1 MQKILRKRIIRDLKE
16 NLFRYLALGVLI
28 ILGMYLIVSLVG
40 AAETI
45 IEQTA
50 SIAEKNHLEDGEF
63 GVFVP
68 LTASELDKLGEKGV
82 DIEPICYLDF
92 SQGKKGTLRVFKNR
106 ENIDLVE
113 LDDGNLAKKAG
124 EVVLEKRYCEENE
137 IHVGDKIKIA
147 GTSYQVVG
155 IGSTP
160 DYDAPYRNLSDS
172 SVESSQFGTA
182 FVTADAYETLQRSGQ
197 SEKAEQYQYAYR
209 LNGKMTDDVFKEKVK
224 KLAFTPEEVENPYFT
239 EYWDRTAGK
248 KEDME
253 NGIQDL
259 FTGAEE
265 LNDALVELSAHNE
278 DLTDGAGEI
287 FDAFLKEANSG
298 LLPYGLPKTLTE
310 DNFEEVLEDM
320 KADSDNA
327 LFRLKLN
334 AVRDELK
341 ALKSYKDGVVS
352 YTDAVGE
359 TADGSTEL
367 KDGISELKEQS
378 DELFDTYFKVET
390 NNLTFFLSADENPR
404 IGAAADDQ
412 QINKFAGLVAGV
424 IIMILF
430 TYVIS
435 VFIIHGIEKE
445 SSVIGALYA
454 LGVTRK
460 DLIFHYLSLP
470 VMVTFLSGLIGTVI
484 GFSKW
489 GVPVQMQDCYNYF
502 SVPQMP
508 VVFPSY
514 LLVYSLIMPSLV
526 AVIVNCLVIW
536 KHLSRPVLAMLKKE
550 QKESRIKNLDLGNMG
565 FVSRFRIRQMLREYR
580 SGFAVILGMFIS
592 LLILMIGVDCYAL
605 CEHVRTGS
613 IEDTKY
619 EYMYTYK
626 YPDETV
632 PDGGEAAY
640 AKTLKKEVLGYN
652 LDVTVLGLEEN
663 NPYFDVTLPDEKN
676 KVVLASAMAQKYG
689 LKEGAVFVLQD
700 GDTDMDYAFEVAGIT
715 KYTPG
720 FYVFMDIE
728 QMRELFGE
736 DKEYYN
742 VVFSDHALSIDA
754 GKLYATTTRAE
765 VEKASGVFTRMMM
778 PMIYMM
784 IGVSAFIFFVVMYL
798 MMKVMIDRSSYG
810 ISLLMVF
817 GYRSKELKKLYLNG
831 NFYMIAVGAAICLP
845 VSKIVMNAMYPYLVS
860 NVACGLDLGLSW
872 QIYAGIYVA
881 ILVLY
886 FIINYLLVR
895 RLGKIVPA
903 EFLKNRE

>member
-1 MQKILRKRIIRDLKE
+1 
-16 NLFRYLALGVLI
+16 
-28 ILGMYLIVSLVG
+28 
-40 AAETI
+40 
-45 IEQTA
+45 
-50 SIAEKNHLEDGEF
+50 
-63 GVFVP
+63 
-68 LTASELDKLGEKGV
+68 
-82 DIEPICYLDF
+82 
-92 SQGKKGTLRVFKNR
+92 
-106 ENIDLVE
+106 
-113 LDDGNLAKKAG
+113 
-124 EVVLEKRYCEENE
+124 
-137 IHVGDKIKIA
+137 
-147 GTSYQVVG
+147 
-155 IGSTP
+155 
-160 DYDAPYRNLSDS
+160 
-172 SVESSQFGTA
+172 
-182 FVTADAYETLQRSGQ
+182 
-197 SEKAEQYQYAYR
+197 
-209 LNGKMTDDVFKEKVK
+209 
-224 KLAFTPEEVENPYFT
+224 
-239 EYWDRTAGK
+239 
-248 KEDME
+248 
-253 NGIQDL
+253 
-259 FTGAEE
+259 
-265 LNDALVELSAHNE
+265 
-278 DLTDGAGEI
+278 
-287 FDAFLKEANSG
+287 
-298 LLPYGLPKTLTE
+298 
-310 DNFEEVLEDM
+310 
-320 KADSDNA
+320 
-327 LFRLKLN
+327 
-334 AVRDELK
+334 
-341 ALKSYKDGVVS
+341 
-352 YTDAVGE
+352 
-359 TADGSTEL
+359 
-367 KDGISELKEQS
+367 
-378 DELFDTYFKVET
+378 
-390 NNLTFFLSADENPR
+390 
-404 IGAAADDQ
+404 
-412 QINKFAGLVAGV
+412 
-424 IIMILF
+424 
-430 TYVIS
+430 
-435 VFIIHGIEKE
+435 
-445 SSVIGALYA
+445 
-454 LGVTRK
+454 
-460 DLIFHYLSLP
+460 
-470 VMVTFLSGLIGTVI
+470 
-484 GFSKW
+484 
-489 GVPVQMQDCYNYF
+489 MQDCYNYF

-508 VVFPSY
+508 VVFPPY

-550 QKESRIKNLDLGNMG
+550 QKESRIKNLDLGNVG

-632 PDGGEAAY
+632 PNGGEAAY

-663 NPYFDVTLPDEKN
+663 NPYFDVTVPDEKN

-689 LKEGAVFVLQD
+689 LKDGDVFVLQD
-700 GDTDMDYAFEVAGIT
+700 EDTDMDYAFEVAGIT

-817 GYRSKELKKLYLNG
+817 GYRGKELKKLYLNG
-831 NFYMIAVGAAICLP
+831 NFYMVAVGAAICLP

-881 ILVLY
+881 IMVLY

>member
-1 MQKILRKRIIRDLKE
+1 M
-16 NLFRYLALGVLI
+16 
-28 ILGMYLIVSLVG
+28 
-40 AAETI
+40 
-45 IEQTA
+45 
-50 SIAEKNHLEDGEF
+50 
-63 GVFVP
+63 
-68 LTASELDKLGEKGV
+68 
-82 DIEPICYLDF
+82 
-92 SQGKKGTLRVFKNR
+92 
-106 ENIDLVE
+106 
-113 LDDGNLAKKAG
+113 
-124 EVVLEKRYCEENE
+124 VLEKRYCEENE

-224 KLAFTPEEVENPYFT
+224 KLAFTPEEVEDPYFT

-287 FDAFLKEANSG
+287 FDAFLKEANSR

-334 AVRDELK
+334 SIRDELK

-508 VVFPSY
+508 VVFPLY

-550 QKESRIKNLDLGNMG
+550 QKESRIKNLDLGNVG

-663 NPYFDVTLPDEKN
+663 NPYFDVTVPDEKN

-689 LKEGAVFVLQD
+689 LKEGDVFVLQD
-700 GDTDMDYAFEVAGIT
+700 EDTDMDYAFEVAGIT

-817 GYRSKELKKLYLNG
+817 GYRGKELKKLYLNG

-845 VSKIVMNAMYPYLVS
+845 FSKIVMNAMYPYLVS

-881 ILVLY
+881 IMVLY

>member
-1 MQKILRKRIIRDLKE
+1 M
-16 NLFRYLALGVLI
+16 
-28 ILGMYLIVSLVG
+28 
-40 AAETI
+40 
-45 IEQTA
+45 
-50 SIAEKNHLEDGEF
+50 
-63 GVFVP
+63 
-68 LTASELDKLGEKGV
+68 
-82 DIEPICYLDF
+82 
-92 SQGKKGTLRVFKNR
+92 
-106 ENIDLVE
+106 
-113 LDDGNLAKKAG
+113 
-124 EVVLEKRYCEENE
+124 
-137 IHVGDKIKIA
+137 
-147 GTSYQVVG
+147 
-155 IGSTP
+155 
-160 DYDAPYRNLSDS
+160 
-172 SVESSQFGTA
+172 
-182 FVTADAYETLQRSGQ
+182 
-197 SEKAEQYQYAYR
+197 
-209 LNGKMTDDVFKEKVK
+209 
-224 KLAFTPEEVENPYFT
+224 
-239 EYWDRTAGK
+239 
-248 KEDME
+248 
-253 NGIQDL
+253 
-259 FTGAEE
+259 
-265 LNDALVELSAHNE
+265 ELSAHNE

-310 DNFEEVLEDM
+310 DNFEAVLEDM

-327 LFRLKLN
+327 LLRLKLN
-334 AVRDELK
+334 SVRDELK

-378 DELFDTYFKVET
+378 DELFDTYFKIET

-508 VVFPSY
+508 VVFPPY

-536 KHLSRPVLAMLKKE
+536 KQLSRPVLAMLKKE
-550 QKESRIKNLDLGNMG
+550 PKESRIKNLNLGNMG

-663 NPYFDVTLPDEKN
+663 NPYFDITLPDEKN

-689 LKEGAVFVLQD
+689 LKEGDVFVLQD
-700 GDTDMDYAFEVAGIT
+700 EDTDMDYAFEVAGIT

-810 ISLLMVF
+810 ISLLLVF
-817 GYRSKELKKLYLNG
+817 GYRGKELKKLYLNG

-845 VSKIVMNAMYPYLVS
+845 VSKIVMDAMYPYLVS

-872 QIYAGIYVA
+872 QVYAGISVA

-886 FIINYLLVR
+886 FIITYLLVR

>member
-1 MQKILRKRIIRDLKE
+1 M
-16 NLFRYLALGVLI
+16 
-28 ILGMYLIVSLVG
+28 
-40 AAETI
+40 
-45 IEQTA
+45 
-50 SIAEKNHLEDGEF
+50 
-63 GVFVP
+63 
-68 LTASELDKLGEKGV
+68 
-82 DIEPICYLDF
+82 
-92 SQGKKGTLRVFKNR
+92 
-106 ENIDLVE
+106 E

-172 SVESSQFGTA
+172 SAESSQFGTA

-224 KLAFTPEEVENPYFT
+224 KLAFTPEEVEDPYFT

-334 AVRDELK
+334 SIRDELK

-526 AVIVNCLVIW
+526 AVIVNCLAIW

-550 QKESRIKNLDLGNMG
+550 QKESRIKNLDLGNVG

-663 NPYFDVTLPDEKN
+663 NPYFDVTVPDEKN

-689 LKEGAVFVLQD
+689 LKEGDVFVLQD
-700 GDTDMDYAFEVAGIT
+700 EDTDMDYAFEVAGII

-817 GYRSKELKKLYLNG
+817 GYRGKELKKLYLNG

-845 VSKIVMNAMYPYLVS
+845 FSKIVMNAMYPYLVS

-881 ILVLY
+881 IMVLY

>member
-1 MQKILRKRIIRDLKE
+1 M
-16 NLFRYLALGVLI
+16 
-28 ILGMYLIVSLVG
+28 
-40 AAETI
+40 
-45 IEQTA
+45 
-50 SIAEKNHLEDGEF
+50 
-63 GVFVP
+63 
-68 LTASELDKLGEKGV
+68 
-82 DIEPICYLDF
+82 
-92 SQGKKGTLRVFKNR
+92 
-106 ENIDLVE
+106 E

-224 KLAFTPEEVENPYFT
+224 KLAFTPEEVEDPYFT

-378 DELFDTYFKVET
+378 DELFDTYFKIET

-489 GVPVQMQDCYNYF
+489 GVPVQMQDCYDYF

-508 VVFPSY
+508 VVFLPY

-526 AVIVNCLVIW
+526 AVVVNCLVIW

-689 LKEGAVFVLQD
+689 LKEGDVFVLQD

>member
-1 MQKILRKRIIRDLKE
+1 MG
-16 NLFRYLALGVLI
+16 NLVCLYR
-28 ILGMYLIVSLVG
+28 SP
-40 AAETI
+40 
-45 IEQTA
+45 
-50 SIAEKNHLEDGEF
+50 H
-63 GVFVP
+63 P
-68 LTASELDKLGEKGV
+68 ELDKLGEKGV

-224 KLAFTPEEVENPYFT
+224 KLAFTPEEVEDPYFT

-334 AVRDELK
+334 SIRDELK
-341 ALKSYKDGVVS
+341 ALKSYKDGVVG

-526 AVIVNCLVIW
+526 AVIVNCLAIW

-663 NPYFDVTLPDEKN
+663 NPYFDVTVPDEKN

-689 LKEGAVFVLQD
+689 LKEGDVFVLQD
-700 GDTDMDYAFEVAGIT
+700 EDTDMDYAFEVAGIT

-817 GYRSKELKKLYLNG
+817 GYRGKELKKLYLNG

-845 VSKIVMNAMYPYLVS
+845 FSKIVMNAMYPYLVS

-881 ILVLY
+881 IIVLY

>member
-1 MQKILRKRIIRDLKE
+1 M
-16 NLFRYLALGVLI
+16 
-28 ILGMYLIVSLVG
+28 
-40 AAETI
+40 
-45 IEQTA
+45 
-50 SIAEKNHLEDGEF
+50 
-63 GVFVP
+63 
-68 LTASELDKLGEKGV
+68 
-82 DIEPICYLDF
+82 
-92 SQGKKGTLRVFKNR
+92 
-106 ENIDLVE
+106 
-113 LDDGNLAKKAG
+113 
-124 EVVLEKRYCEENE
+124 VLEKRYCEENE

-172 SVESSQFGTA
+172 SAESSQFGTA

-224 KLAFTPEEVENPYFT
+224 KLAFTPEEVEDPYFT

-334 AVRDELK
+334 SIRDELK

-526 AVIVNCLVIW
+526 AVIVNCLAIW

-550 QKESRIKNLDLGNMG
+550 QKESRIKNLDLGNVG

-663 NPYFDVTLPDEKN
+663 NPYFDVTVPDEKN

-689 LKEGAVFVLQD
+689 LKEGDVFVLQD
-700 GDTDMDYAFEVAGIT
+700 EDTDMDYAFEVAGII

-817 GYRSKELKKLYLNG
+817 GYRGKELKKLYLNG

-845 VSKIVMNAMYPYLVS
+845 FSKIVMNAMYPYLVS

-881 ILVLY
+881 IMVLY

>member
-1 MQKILRKRIIRDLKE
+1 M
-16 NLFRYLALGVLI
+16 
-28 ILGMYLIVSLVG
+28 
-40 AAETI
+40 
-45 IEQTA
+45 
-50 SIAEKNHLEDGEF
+50 
-63 GVFVP
+63 FVP

-147 GTSYQVVG
+147 GTSYQVVC

-209 LNGKMTDDVFKEKVK
+209 LNGKMADDVFKEKVK
-224 KLAFTPEEVENPYFT
+224 KLAFTPEEVEDPYFT

-265 LNDALVELSAHNE
+265 LNDALMELSAHNE

-287 FDAFLKEANSG
+287 FDAFLEEANSG

-334 AVRDELK
+334 SIRDELK

-489 GVPVQMQDCYNYF
+489 GIPVQMQDCYNYF

-526 AVIVNCLVIW
+526 AVIVNCLAIW

-619 EYMYTYK
+619 EYMYIYK

-663 NPYFDVTLPDEKN
+663 NPYFDVTVPDEKN

-689 LKEGAVFVLQD
+689 LKEGDVFVLQD
-700 GDTDMDYAFEVAGIT
+700 EDTDMDYAFEVAGIT

-817 GYRSKELKKLYLNG
+817 GYRSKEFKETLSEREFLYG
-831 NFYMIAVGAAICLP
+831 RGGAAICLP

-860 NVACGLDLGLSW
+860 NVAAVW
-872 QIYAGIYVA
+872 
-881 ILVLY
+881 ILVCLADLRRHLCGDPGVIFY
-886 FIINYLLVR
+886 HQLPFVR

-903 EFLKNRE
+903 EFLKTEKKNRRKKLKKVHYRFID